1 MATIPKLEAG
11 VAAAFKNVPPAVR
24 RKLLGLRRLIFET
37 AATTEGVGPL
47 TETLKWGEPAYLTE
61 ASGSG
66 TTIRIAWKAATPS
79 QYALYV
85 HCQTRLIDRFRT
97 VFPDELAYDGN
108 RAIVFEDSDPMPKEP
123 LSHCIAMA
131 LTYHRDKRSVRKR

>member
-85 HCQTRLIDRFRT
+85 HCQTRLIDRFLHR
-97 VFPDELAYDGN
+97 VSGRARVRRQSGHRLRGFRPDA
-108 RAIVFEDSDPMPKEP
+108 KEP